1 MKHFLRFDSVG
12 GASGDMILSALAALG
27 ADMQAIEQ
35 TIGAFFPE
43 PLHFHIEPASDAGL
57 NGLRVSVHA
66 AHHPHHDETFWPDA
80 DSHGHG
86 HDHVHSH
93 KHHDHGHNHAH
104 DHEHHHGHDHEHHH
118 GHEHAHPHDHT
129 HRGLTEIT
137 RLLTDA
143 PLPERARDLALKV
156 FQTLA
161 ESEAA
166 IHGKT
171 PETVHFHEVGAWDS
185 VADIVGAC
193 LALDQLGVSGVT
205 CGPLPAG
212 IGTIRCAHGEMPN
225 PAPATQHLLAGMTVT
240 QTDEPFELVTPTG
253 AALLRVWTRAL
264 DPVPTTATVVRSA
277 FGFGSHTLNSRPNVL
292 RATLLAGTAADA
304 PAARDLLVLESNL
317 DDCNPE
323 WLGALTA
330 DLLERGA
337 LDVWHTPAVMKKG
350 RPGTVLSVLTDAT
363 RADALC
369 EWIFRATTTFG
380 VRRRTVQR
388 DELERRIEQV
398 TTPWGLVP
406 VKIGSLQG
414 RPITI
419 APEHE
424 ACAALA
430 REYQIALRQV
440 YDAAKAAC
448 TIDTYPD
455 PHEANSAT

>member
-27 ADMQAIEQ
+27 SDMQAIEQ
-35 TIGAFFPE
+35 SIGAFFPE
-43 PLHFHIEPASDAGL
+43 PLHLHAEPAGDAGL

-66 AHHPHHDETFWPDA
+66 AHPSHHDDAFWPDV
-80 DSHGHG
+80 DGHG
-86 HDHVHSH
+86 HSH
-93 KHHDHGHNHAH
+93 AEHDTHHHDHEGHTSDHAH
-104 DHEHHHGHDHEHHH
+104 AHGHHHHHVHEHS
-118 GHEHAHPHDHT
+118 
-129 HRGLTEIT
+129 HRGLAEIT
-137 RLLTDA
+137 ELLTRA
-143 PLPERARDLALKV
+143 PLPERARTLALQV

-193 LALDQLGVSGVT
+193 LALDQLGVSGVA

-253 AALLRVWTRAL
+253 AALLRVWTRSL
-264 DPVPTTATVVRSA
+264 DPVPETVTVIRSA
-277 FGFGSHTLNSRPNVL
+277 FGFGSRKLNGRPNVL
-292 RATLLAGTAADA
+292 RATLLAEATEEGAG
-304 PAARDLLVLESNL
+304 PRDLLVLESNL

-337 LDVWHTPAVMKKG
+337 LDVWLTPAVMKKG
-350 RPGTVLSVLTDAT
+350 RPGTVLSALADAA

-380 VRRRTVQR
+380 IRRYAVQR
-388 DELERRIEQV
+388 HELARRFEQA
-398 TTPWGLVP
+398 TTPWGTVP
-406 VKIGSLQG
+406 VKIGSLRG
-414 RPITI
+414 RAIT
-419 APEHE
+419 ASPEHE
-424 ACAALA
+424 ACAKLA
-430 REYQIALRQV
+430 HEHQVSPRQV

-448 TIDTYPD
+448 IVDT
-455 PHEANSAT
+455 HINLHNTASVT

>member
-27 ADMQAIEQ
+27 ADMQTIEQ
-35 TIGAFFPE
+35 TICTFFPE
-43 PLHFHIEPASDAGL
+43 PLHLHAEPASGAGL

-66 AHHPHHDETFWPDA
+66 AHHPHHDDAFWPDA
-80 DSHGHG
+80 DSHAHNPGQSCGHAHDAPAHNHVEG
-86 HDHVHSH
+86 HR
-93 KHHDHGHNHAH
+93 HHDHEQGHTPTHAH
-104 DHEHHHGHDHEHHH
+104 
-118 GHEHAHPHDHT
+118 AHDHT
-129 HRGLTEIT
+129 HRGLSEIT

-143 PLPERARDLALKV
+143 PMPERARALALQV
-156 FQTLA
+156 FQALA
-161 ESEAA
+161 ESEAS

-193 LALDQLGVSGVT
+193 LALDQLDVSGVA

-264 DPVPTTATVVRSA
+264 DPVPATATVLRSA
-277 FGFGSHTLNSRPNVL
+277 FGFGSRALNSRPNVL
-292 RATLLAGTAADA
+292 RATLLAETAADA
-304 PAARDLLVLESNL
+304 PGARALLVLECNL

-323 WLGALTA
+323 WLGVLTT

-337 LDVWHTPAVMKKG
+337 LDVWLTPAVMKKG
-350 RPGTVLSVLTDAT
+350 RPGTVLSVLSDAA

-369 EWIFRATTTFG
+369 ERIFRSTTTFG
-380 VRRRTVQR
+380 IRRHGVQR
-388 DELERRIEQV
+388 NELERRFEQV
-398 TTPWGLVP
+398 TTPWGPVP
-406 VKIGSLQG
+406 VKIGSLHG
-414 RPITI
+414 HPVT
-419 APEHE
+419 ASPEHE

-430 REYQIALRQV
+430 REHQIAPRQV

-448 TIDTYPD
+448 TVDKPAIPR
-455 PHEANSAT
+455 